1 MSMMSRTNTVRK
13 GDCGKRTKELIARYY
28 LEWRGYYCDG
38 DNRLYLSM
46 DKYDMYHKA
55 ITLIL
60 QDSSF
65 RMMKTDEEILTEI
78 KRQIRNVAT
87 EIIRDHQSLYKKK
100 EEEEETRY
108 ADYIQTETETGGQP
122 EEEGAHGHLQLG
134 AVERE
139 VLHTTLC
146 EMCEKKGIV
155 KPADDVH
162 HIQSFMEVDDQD
174 ARRLLAFDFD
184 NLMSLCDECH
194 SEIHKRN
201 GCVK

>member
-65 RMMKTDEEILTEI
+65 RTMKTDEEILNEI

-134 AVERE
+134 AVESSATCQAKGQSAVRDVRE
-139 VLHTTLC
+139 
-146 EMCEKKGIV
+146 
-155 KPADDVH
+155 
-162 HIQSFMEVDDQD
+162 
-174 ARRLLAFDFD
+174 
-184 NLMSLCDECH
+184 
-194 SEIHKRN
+194 KRN
-201 GCVK
+201 RQTGGRRASYPIVHGG